1 MQQQRAPA
9 ERACGQLPEPTR
21 TARQTRPVRT
31 TFELDPDV
39 VREIELLR
47 RQRGLTRNQAVN
59 TLLRAGMVRQRQ
71 KRAPFSQRT
80 HPLGAPREGR

>member
-1 MQQQRAPA
+1 MDNFPSPR
-9 ERACGQLPEPTR
+9 GLPGR
-21 TARQTRPVRT
+21 LGPVRT

-71 KRAPFSQRT
+71 KREPFGQRT